1 MNLGAYNF
9 IGILNSE
16 IRSWMNLPPQQSRLG
31 RGRGAGSHLHCHFNF
46 PANAS
51 NGPTLPPPT
60 TVWSIGFTI
69 HYPLTSLGA
78 VFLKETTNSNRF
90 EFQNNSLKSWFL
102 FSWGSNCFLSS
113 VGKNLCKGRDVELN
127 RRAPRLKRASF
138 STLTT
143 VSPCSHCTM
152 LVVVNK
158 VRLNH
163 QDPRASVVNIDEY
176 SIAPSC
182 LIPGLGLRRI
192 YLRKVQNQ

>member
-1 MNLGAYNF
+1 
-9 IGILNSE
+9 
-16 IRSWMNLPPQQSRLG
+16 MNLPPQKSRMG

-78 VFLKETTNSNRF
+78 VFLKRNYKFKPVWISKQQSKKLIF
-90 EFQNNSLKSWFL
+90 FL
-102 FSWGSNCFLSS
+102 AEGPVVFSAP

-152 LVVVNK
+152 LVVVKLPPKLSKKLSLKLCLKFVHKLSQKLTLELSWNCPW
-158 VRLNH
+158 NH
-163 QDPRASVVNIDEY
+163 H
-176 SIAPSC
+176 
-182 LIPGLGLRRI
+182 
-192 YLRKVQNQ
+192 